1 MVIRQK
7 YYQMFVRQM
16 VVQQLMDEYKE
27 KGYEVK
33 EQYPIGRNIRADL
46 YASKDGERVIIELT
60 DKDTRLDQVD
70 MISQIAQL
78 EGAQF
83 RIVNLSDIK
92 IEEEEK

>member
-60 DKDTRLDQVD
+60 DKDTRLDHVD

>member
-16 VVQQLMDEYKE
+16 AVQQLMDEYKE

-33 EQYPIGRNIRADL
+33 EQYPIGRNLRADL
-46 YASKDGERVIIELT
+46 YASKDGERIIVELT
-60 DKDTRLDQVD
+60 DKDTRLEQVD
-70 MISQIAQL
+70 LIRQIAQL
-78 EGAQF
+78 EGSQF

>member
-16 VVQQLMDEYKE
+16 AVLQLVDEYKE
-27 KGYEVK
+27 QGYEVK
-33 EQYPIGRNIRADL
+33 EQYPIGRNLRADL

-60 DKDTRLDQVD
+60 DKNTRLEQVNL
-70 MISQIAQL
+70 ISQIAQL

-83 RIVNLSDIK
+83 RIINLSDTK